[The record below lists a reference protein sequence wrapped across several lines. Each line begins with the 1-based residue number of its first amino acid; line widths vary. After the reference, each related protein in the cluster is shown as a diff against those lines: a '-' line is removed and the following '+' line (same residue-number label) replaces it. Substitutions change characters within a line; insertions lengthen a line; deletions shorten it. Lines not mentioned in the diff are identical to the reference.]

1 MQKHKGRKWKNE
13 DNSGTSMLNYAKNA
27 KPWTFNVHLL
37 SLVHY
42 VGQFTPSTKKT
53 IPNKFQIYQGSKETP
68 AVVKFGSVKASLASQ
83 FLMDRDACCTSGV
96 GQEIDQQRFS
106 SPHSF
111 ELHGTSDLHS
121 AKTFLEIWSRY
132 LVQLKFDW
140 LLEQIWGRESFWPQ
154 IQSERE
160 ILGKEQY
167 MFRFMLIVWE
177 NFCPCK
183 SLKCSEEG
191 CSTWLLPKLHF
202 LGHYLWG
209 STVIW
214 MPAIA
219 ILCW

>member
-1 MQKHKGRKWKNE
+1 M
-13 DNSGTSMLNYAKNA
+13 
-27 KPWTFNVHLL
+27 
-37 SLVHY
+37 
-42 VGQFTPSTKKT
+42 
-53 IPNKFQIYQGSKETP
+53 
-68 AVVKFGSVKASLASQ
+68 VKFGSVKASLASQ
-83 FLMDRDACCTSGV
+83 FLTDSDACCTSGV
-96 GQEIDQQRFS
+96 RQEIDHQRFS
-106 SPHSF
+106 SRHSF

-140 LLEQIWGRESFWPQ
+140 LLEQIWEGGRVFGLKFRA
-154 IQSERE
+154 SERYWGRAVHVQ
-160 ILGKEQY
+160 IYVDSL
-167 MFRFMLIVWE
+167 R

-202 LGHYLWG
+202 LGHYLCG

-219 ILCW
+219 I